1 MGEKLRKTNLEER
14 TKERGGH
21 SLENREPMAN
31 KRQSKRATSAVRK
44 TYQVLRE
51 NILYFPRL

>member
-14 TKERGGH
+14 TKERRGH
-21 SLENREPMAN
+21 SFEKREPMAN
-31 KRQSKRATSAVRK
+31 KRQAKRATSALRK
-44 TYQVLRE
+44 TNQVLRE